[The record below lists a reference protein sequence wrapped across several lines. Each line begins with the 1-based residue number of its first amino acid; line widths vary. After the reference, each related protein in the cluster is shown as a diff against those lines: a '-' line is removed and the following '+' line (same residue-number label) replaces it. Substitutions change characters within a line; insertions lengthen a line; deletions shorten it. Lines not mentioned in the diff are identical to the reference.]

1 MMIDE
6 SMMYLEYVANSP
18 SELAA
23 HTPDS
28 DLKLQHIN
36 DDKEN
41 LVYNM
46 EV

>member
-1 MMIDE
+1 MMTNE
-6 SMMYLEYVANSP
+6 RMMYLEYDANSP
-18 SELAA
+18 SELAM
-23 HTPDS
+23 HTLDF
-28 DLKLQHIN
+28 DLTLKWIN